1 MDEANAY
8 KRTDGGWRCRA
19 CQALRHRKPSYREAH
34 RIRQEGYRRRKGIKP
49 RNLSRKVP
57 SSSREVKRLRVEPF
71 REWLKEM
78 STRYTMGEMEARL
91 KVDERRLYAVM
102 HESGSVNLD
111 IVDRALTEDGF
122 TGLWELYPELYPDE

>member
-1 MDEANAY
+1 
-8 KRTDGGWRCRA
+8 
-19 CQALRHRKPSYREAH
+19 
-34 RIRQEGYRRRKGIKP
+34 
-49 RNLSRKVP
+49 
-57 SSSREVKRLRVEPF
+57 
-71 REWLKEM
+71 
-78 STRYTMGEMEARL
+78 MGEMEARL